1 MGQSTSDSL
10 SKMMK
15 FVVLALVAAAAAEPE
30 ADSQFYSYAAPTAYS
45 TTYNRAFPYSAY
57 FPYSNFYSH
66 AFPYSYATHHM
77 TKRDAEAEPQTFT
90 PYYQSAWP
98 YTYPQTAYTNT
109 HHLLPAVRTVAAPMV
124 RTVASPLLKTLM
136 PAAHR
141 TYASVPA
148 LPTHHITN
156 YNNAEQF
163 TAHSNGVFGPK
174 YIAKNGP
181 VEHIVKREAEADA
194 QYPHFPIHNTYSHVA
209 PVATYNNVA
218 PITSTYSNIAPITST
233 YKHVAPIT
241 STYSQVA
248 PMTSTYSHVAPINTY
263 GHQVALTHPSNVG
276 VFAYYLERS
285 DRGIQECNESR
296 AEVGIRNRPTLQQKA
311 VQTSSLPGK
320 AQGPLRL
327 H

>member
-10 SKMMK
+10 SKMMR

-30 ADSQFYSYAAPTAYS
+30 ADSQIYSYAAPTAYS

-109 HHLLPAVRTVAAPMV
+109 HHLLPAVRTV
-124 RTVASPLLKTLM
+124 
-136 PAAHR
+136 
-141 TYASVPA
+141 PA

-181 VEHIVKREAEADA
+181 VEHIVKREAEAEPEAEA
-194 QYPHFPIHNTYSHVA
+194 QYPYFPIHNTYSHVA

-218 PITSTYSNIAPITST
+218 PITSTYSNIAPITS
-233 YKHVAPIT
+233 P
-241 STYSQVA
+241 
-248 PMTSTYSHVAPINTY
+248 YSHVAPINTY

-276 VFAYYLERS
+276 VCLNNM
-285 DRGIQECNESR
+285 GIQVPC
-296 AEVGIRNRPTLQQKA
+296 
-311 VQTSSLPGK
+311 
-320 AQGPLRL
+320 
-327 H
+327 

>member
-1 MGQSTSDSL
+1 MG
-10 SKMMK
+10 
-15 FVVLALVAAAAAEPE
+15 
-30 ADSQFYSYAAPTAYS
+30 
-45 TTYNRAFPYSAY
+45 
-57 FPYSNFYSH
+57 
-66 AFPYSYATHHM
+66 M

-181 VEHIVKREAEADA
+181 VEHIVKREAEAEAEADA
-194 QYPHFPIHNTYSHVA
+194 QYPYFPIHNTYSHVA

-218 PITSTYSNIAPITST
+218 PITSTYKHVAPITSTYKHIAPITST

-241 STYSQVA
+241 STYSHVA
-248 PMTSTYSHVAPINTY
+248 PMTSTYSHVAP
-263 GHQVALTHPSNVG
+263 
-276 VFAYYLERS
+276 
-285 DRGIQECNESR
+285 
-296 AEVGIRNRPTLQQKA
+296 
-311 VQTSSLPGK
+311 
-320 AQGPLRL
+320 
-327 H
+327 

>member
-30 ADSQFYSYAAPTAYS
+30 ADSQFYSYATPTAYS

-109 HHLLPAVRTVAAPMV
+109 HHLLPAVRTVAAPVVRTVATPMV

-181 VEHIVKREAEADA
+181 VEHIVKREAEAEPEAEAEADA
-194 QYPHFPIHNTYSHVA
+194 QYPYFPIHNTYSHVA

-218 PITSTYSNIAPITST
+218 PITSTYSNIVPITST

-241 STYSQVA
+241 S
-248 PMTSTYSHVAPINTY
+248 Y

-276 VFAYYLERS
+276 VCLNNM
-285 DRGIQECNESR
+285 GIQVPC
-296 AEVGIRNRPTLQQKA
+296 
-311 VQTSSLPGK
+311 
-320 AQGPLRL
+320 
-327 H
+327 

>member
-15 FVVLALVAAAAAEPE
+15 FVVLALVAAAAPAPYVPE
-30 ADSQFYSYAAPTAYS
+30 KLPPQPFA
-45 TTYNRAFPYSAY
+45 YSAY

-109 HHLLPAVRTVAAPMV
+109 HHLLPAVRTVAAPVV

-181 VEHIVKREAEADA
+181 VEHIVKREAEAEPEAEAEADA
-194 QYPHFPIHNTYSHVA
+194 QYPYFPIHNTYSHVA

-218 PITSTYSNIAPITST
+218 PITSTYKHIAPITST
-233 YKHVAPIT
+233 YKHVAPIP
-241 STYSQVA
+241 STYSHIA
-248 PMTSTYSHVAPINTY
+248 PITSTYSHVAPINTY

-276 VFAYYLERS
+276 VCLNNM
-285 DRGIQECNESR
+285 GIQVPC
-296 AEVGIRNRPTLQQKA
+296 
-311 VQTSSLPGK
+311 
-320 AQGPLRL
+320 
-327 H
+327 

>member
-181 VEHIVKREAEADA
+181 VEHIVKREAEAEPEA
-194 QYPHFPIHNTYSHVA
+194 EAEYPYFPIHNTYSHVA

-233 YKHVAPIT
+233 YNH
-241 STYSQVA
+241 VA
-248 PMTSTYSHVAPINTY
+248 PMTSTYSHVAPINPY

-276 VFAYYLERS
+276 VCLNNM
-285 DRGIQECNESR
+285 G
-296 AEVGIRNRPTLQQKA
+296 
-311 VQTSSLPGK
+311 
-320 AQGPLRL
+320 
-327 H
+327 

>member
-1 MGQSTSDSL
+1 MG
-10 SKMMK
+10 
-15 FVVLALVAAAAAEPE
+15 AAAAEPE

-109 HHLLPAVRTVAAPMV
+109 HHLLPAVRTVSAPVV

-181 VEHIVKREAEADA
+181 VEHIVKREAEAEPEAEAEADA
-194 QYPHFPIHNTYSHVA
+194 QYPYFPIHNTYSHVA

-233 YKHVAPIT
+233 YKHVAPIP
-241 STYSQVA
+241 STYKHIA
-248 PMTSTYSHVAPINTY
+248 PITSTYSHVAPINTY

-276 VFAYYLERS
+276 VCL
-285 DRGIQECNESR
+285 N
-296 AEVGIRNRPTLQQKA
+296 NM
-311 VQTSSLPGK
+311 
-320 AQGPLRL
+320 
-327 H
+327 

>member
-1 MGQSTSDSL
+1 MGTVHQRQSQQDDEVCSSRSGRRRGRACSRLAVLLLRRTYSL
-10 SKMMK
+10 QHH
-15 FVVLALVAAAAAEPE
+15 LQPGLPLLRLLPL
-30 ADSQFYSYAAPTAYS
+30 QQLL
-45 TTYNRAFPYSAY
+45 
-57 FPYSNFYSH
+57 
-66 AFPYSYATHHM
+66 HHM

-141 TYASVPA
+141 TYASVSA

-181 VEHIVKREAEADA
+181 VEHIVKRE
-194 QYPHFPIHNTYSHVA
+194 
-209 PVATYNNVA
+209 
-218 PITSTYSNIAPITST
+218 
-233 YKHVAPIT
+233 
-241 STYSQVA
+241 
-248 PMTSTYSHVAPINTY
+248 
-263 GHQVALTHPSNVG
+263 
-276 VFAYYLERS
+276 
-285 DRGIQECNESR
+285 
-296 AEVGIRNRPTLQQKA
+296 
-311 VQTSSLPGK
+311 
-320 AQGPLRL
+320 
-327 H
+327 

>member
-15 FVVLALVAAAAAEPE
+15 FGVLALVAAAAAEPE

-109 HHLLPAVRTVAAPMV
+109 HHLLPAVRTVAAPVV

-181 VEHIVKREAEADA
+181 VEHIVKREAEAEPEAEAEADA
-194 QYPHFPIHNTYSHVA
+194 QYPYFPIHNTYSHVA
-209 PVATYNNVA
+209 PVAT
-218 PITSTYSNIAPITST
+218 ITSTYKHIAPITST

-241 STYSQVA
+241 STYSHVA
-248 PMTSTYSHVAPINTY
+248 PMTPTYSHVAPINTY

-276 VFAYYLERS
+276 VCLNNM
-285 DRGIQECNESR
+285 GIQVPC
-296 AEVGIRNRPTLQQKA
+296 
-311 VQTSSLPGK
+311 
-320 AQGPLRL
+320 
-327 H
+327 

>member
-90 PYYQSAWP
+90 PYYRSAWP
-98 YTYPQTAYTNT
+98 YTYPQTAYTT
-109 HHLLPAVRTVAAPMV
+109 TPHLLPAVRTVAAPVV

-181 VEHIVKREAEADA
+181 VEHIVKREAEAEPEAEAEADA
-194 QYPHFPIHNTYSHVA
+194 QYPYFPITTPTAMSR
-209 PVATYNNVA
+209 PLPPTTTLPLSPLPTATL
-218 PITSTYSNIAPITST
+218 PPSLPPTSTLPPSPPPTST
-233 YKHVAPIT
+233 LLP
-241 STYSQVA
+241 
-248 PMTSTYSHVAPINTY
+248 
-263 GHQVALTHPSNVG
+263 
-276 VFAYYLERS
+276 
-285 DRGIQECNESR
+285 
-296 AEVGIRNRPTLQQKA
+296 
-311 VQTSSLPGK
+311 SLPPTSMLPPSPPPT
-320 AQGPLRL
+320 ATLLP
-327 H
+327 

>member
-10 SKMMK
+10 SKMMR

-98 YTYPQTAYTNT
+98 YTYPQTANTNN
-109 HHLLPAVRTVAAPMV
+109 LLPAVRTVAAPVV
-124 RTVASPLLKTLM
+124 RTVAAPVVHTVASPLLKTLM

-181 VEHIVKREAEADA
+181 VEHIVKREAEAEPEAEAEADA
-194 QYPHFPIHNTYSHVA
+194 QSPYFPIHNTYSHVA

-218 PITSTYSNIAPITST
+218 PITSTYSNIAPITS
-233 YKHVAPIT
+233 P
-241 STYSQVA
+241 
-248 PMTSTYSHVAPINTY
+248 YSHVAPINTY

-276 VFAYYLERS
+276 VCLNNM
-285 DRGIQECNESR
+285 GIQVPC
-296 AEVGIRNRPTLQQKA
+296 
-311 VQTSSLPGK
+311 
-320 AQGPLRL
+320 
-327 H
+327 

>member
-77 TKRDAEAEPQTFT
+77 TKRDAEAEPQPFT

-181 VEHIVKREAEADA
+181 VEHIVKREAEAEPEAEAEADA
-194 QYPHFPIHNTYSHVA
+194 QYPYFPIHNTYSHVA

-241 STYSQVA
+241 STYS
-248 PMTSTYSHVAPINTY
+248 HVAPITTY

-276 VFAYYLERS
+276 VCLNNM
-285 DRGIQECNESR
+285 GIQVPC
-296 AEVGIRNRPTLQQKA
+296 
-311 VQTSSLPGK
+311 
-320 AQGPLRL
+320 
-327 H
+327 

>member
-1 MGQSTSDSL
+1 MGL

-45 TTYNRAFPYSAY
+45 TTYNQAYPYSAY
-57 FPYSNFYSH
+57 FPYNNFYSH

-90 PYYQSAWP
+90 PYFQSAWP

-109 HHLLPAVRTVAAPMV
+109 HHLLPAVRTVAAPAV

-181 VEHIVKREAEADA
+181 VEHIVKREADAEPKAEAEAEADA
-194 QYPHFPIHNTYSHVA
+194 QYPYSHVAPVSTYNNVAPITSTYSHVA
-209 PVATYNNVA
+209 PVATYSNVA
-218 PITSTYSNIAPITST
+218 PITSTYSNIAPITSS

-241 STYSQVA
+241 STYSHVAPITSTYKQVDPITSTYSQVA
-248 PMTSTYSHVAPINTY
+248 PITSTYSHVAPINAY

-276 VFAYYLERS
+276 VCLNNM
-285 DRGIQECNESR
+285 GIQVPC
-296 AEVGIRNRPTLQQKA
+296 
-311 VQTSSLPGK
+311 
-320 AQGPLRL
+320 
-327 H
+327 

>member
-1 MGQSTSDSL
+1 MGL

-109 HHLLPAVRTVAAPMV
+109 HHLLPAVRTVAAPVV

-148 LPTHHITN
+148 LSTHHITN

-181 VEHIVKREAEADA
+181 VEHIVKREAEAEPEAEAEADA
-194 QYPHFPIHNTYSHVA
+194 QYPYFPIHNTYSHVA

-218 PITSTYSNIAPITST
+218 PITSTYSNIAPIPST
-233 YKHVAPIT
+233 YEHIAPIT
-241 STYSQVA
+241 STYK
-248 PMTSTYSHVAPINTY
+248 HVAPINTY

-276 VFAYYLERS
+276 VCLNNM
-285 DRGIQECNESR
+285 GIQVPC
-296 AEVGIRNRPTLQQKA
+296 
-311 VQTSSLPGK
+311 
-320 AQGPLRL
+320 
-327 H
+327 

>member
-57 FPYSNFYSH
+57 FPYSN
-66 AFPYSYATHHM
+66 ATHHM

-109 HHLLPAVRTVAAPMV
+109 HHLLPAVRTVAAPVV
-124 RTVASPLLKTLM
+124 RTVAAPVVRTVMPPLLKTLM

-181 VEHIVKREAEADA
+181 VEHIVKREAEAEPEAEAEADA
-194 QYPHFPIHNTYSHVA
+194 QYPYFPIHNTYSHVA

-241 STYSQVA
+241 STYSHVA

-276 VFAYYLERS
+276 VCLNNM
-285 DRGIQECNESR
+285 GIQVPC
-296 AEVGIRNRPTLQQKA
+296 
-311 VQTSSLPGK
+311 
-320 AQGPLRL
+320 
-327 H
+327 

>member
-1 MGQSTSDSL
+1 MGTQSTSDSL

-109 HHLLPAVRTVAAPMV
+109 HHLLPAVRTIAAPMV

-181 VEHIVKREAEADA
+181 VEHIVKREAEAEPEAEAEADA
-194 QYPHFPIHNTYSHVA
+194 QYPYFPIHNTYSHVA

-218 PITSTYSNIAPITST
+218 PIPSTYSNIAPITST

-241 STYSQVA
+241 STYKHIAPITSTYSHVA

-276 VFAYYLERS
+276 VCLNNM
-285 DRGIQECNESR
+285 GIQVPC
-296 AEVGIRNRPTLQQKA
+296 
-311 VQTSSLPGK
+311 
-320 AQGPLRL
+320 
-327 H
+327 

>member
-15 FVVLALVAAAAAEPE
+15 FVVLALVAAAAE
-30 ADSQFYSYAAPTAYS
+30 ADSQFYSYGVPTAYS
-45 TTYNRAFPYSAY
+45 TTYNRAYPYSAY
-57 FPYSNFYSH
+57 FPYNNFYSH

-90 PYYQSAWP
+90 PYFQSAWP

-109 HHLLPAVRTVAAPMV
+109 HHLLPAVRTVAAPVV

-136 PAAHR
+136 PAALR

-181 VEHIVKREAEADA
+181 VEHIVKREAEAEAEAEA
-194 QYPHFPIHNTYSHVA
+194 QSPYFPIHNTYSHVA
-209 PVATYNNVA
+209 PVAPYNNVA

-233 YKHVAPIT
+233 YKHIAPITSTYKHIAPITSTYSHVAPIT
-241 STYSQVA
+241 STYK
-248 PMTSTYSHVAPINTY
+248 HVAPINTY

-276 VFAYYLERS
+276 VCLNNM
-285 DRGIQECNESR
+285 GIQVPC
-296 AEVGIRNRPTLQQKA
+296 
-311 VQTSSLPGK
+311 
-320 AQGPLRL
+320 
-327 H
+327 

>member
-181 VEHIVKREAEADA
+181 VEHIVKREAEAEPEAEAEADA
-194 QYPHFPIHNTYSHVA
+194 QYPYFPIHNTYSHVA
-209 PVATYNNVA
+209 P
-218 PITSTYSNIAPITST
+218 ITSTYKHIAPITST

-241 STYSQVA
+241 STYS
-248 PMTSTYSHVAPINTY
+248 HVAPITTY

-276 VFAYYLERS
+276 VCLNNM
-285 DRGIQECNESR
+285 GI
-296 AEVGIRNRPTLQQKA
+296 
-311 VQTSSLPGK
+311 
-320 AQGPLRL
+320 
-327 H
+327 

>member
-109 HHLLPAVRTVAAPMV
+109 HHLLPAVRTVSAPVV

-181 VEHIVKREAEADA
+181 VEHIVKREAEAEPEAEA
-194 QYPHFPIHNTYSHVA
+194 QYPYFPIHNTYSHVA

-218 PITSTYSNIAPITST
+218 PITSTYS
-233 YKHVAPIT
+233 H
-241 STYSQVA
+241 VA

-276 VFAYYLERS
+276 VCLNNM
-285 DRGIQECNESR
+285 GIQVPC
-296 AEVGIRNRPTLQQKA
+296 
-311 VQTSSLPGK
+311 
-320 AQGPLRL
+320 
-327 H
+327 

>member
-109 HHLLPAVRTVAAPMV
+109 HHLLPAVRTVAAPVV
-124 RTVASPLLKTLM
+124 RTVAAPVVHTVASPLLKTLM

-141 TYASVPA
+141 TYASVSA

-181 VEHIVKREAEADA
+181 VEHIVKREAEAEPEADA
-194 QYPHFPIHNTYSHVA
+194 QYPYFPIHNTYSHVA

-218 PITSTYSNIAPITST
+218 PIPSTYSNIAPITST
-233 YKHVAPIT
+233 YKHVAPIP
-241 STYSQVA
+241 STYSHVA
-248 PMTSTYSHVAPINTY
+248 PMTSTYSHVAPINTN

-276 VFAYYLERS
+276 VCLNNM
-285 DRGIQECNESR
+285 GIQVPC
-296 AEVGIRNRPTLQQKA
+296 
-311 VQTSSLPGK
+311 
-320 AQGPLRL
+320 
-327 H
+327 

>member
-30 ADSQFYSYAAPTAYS
+30 ADSQFYSYAAPAAYS

-109 HHLLPAVRTVAAPMV
+109 HHLLPAVRTVAAPVV
-124 RTVASPLLKTLM
+124 RTVAAPLVRTVM

-181 VEHIVKREAEADA
+181 VEHIVKREAEAEPEAEAEADA
-194 QYPHFPIHNTYSHVA
+194 QYPYFPIHNTYSHVA
-209 PVATYNNVA
+209 PVATYSNVA
-218 PITSTYSNIAPITST
+218 PITSTYSHI
-233 YKHVAPIT
+233 
-241 STYSQVA
+241 A

-263 GHQVALTHPSNVG
+263 GYQVALTHPSNVG
-276 VFAYYLERS
+276 VCLNNM
-285 DRGIQECNESR
+285 GIQVPC
-296 AEVGIRNRPTLQQKA
+296 
-311 VQTSSLPGK
+311 
-320 AQGPLRL
+320 
-327 H
+327 

>member
-45 TTYNRAFPYSAY
+45 TTYNQAYPYSAY
-57 FPYSNFYSH
+57 FPYNNFYSH

-90 PYYQSAWP
+90 PYFQSAWP

-109 HHLLPAVRTVAAPMV
+109 HHLLPAVRTAATPVVRTVAAPVV

-181 VEHIVKREAEADA
+181 VEHIVKREADAEPEAEA
-194 QYPHFPIHNTYSHVA
+194 ESPYFPIHNTYSHVA

-218 PITSTYSNIAPITST
+218 PITSTYSNIAPITSSYKHVAPIT
-233 YKHVAPIT
+233 SSYKHVAPIT
-241 STYSQVA
+241 STYKQVDPITSTYSQVA
-248 PMTSTYSHVAPINTY
+248 PITST
-263 GHQVALTHPSNVG
+263 
-276 VFAYYLERS
+276 
-285 DRGIQECNESR
+285 
-296 AEVGIRNRPTLQQKA
+296 
-311 VQTSSLPGK
+311 
-320 AQGPLRL
+320 
-327 H
+327 

>member
-15 FVVLALVAAAAAEPE
+15 FVVLALVAAAPE
-30 ADSQFYSYAAPTAYS
+30 ADSQFYSYAAPAAYS

-109 HHLLPAVRTVAAPMV
+109 HHLLPAVRTVAAPV
-124 RTVASPLLKTLM
+124 LKTLM

-156 YNNAEQF
+156 
-163 TAHSNGVFGPK
+163 
-174 YIAKNGP
+174 
-181 VEHIVKREAEADA
+181 
-194 QYPHFPIHNTYSHVA
+194 
-209 PVATYNNVA
+209 
-218 PITSTYSNIAPITST
+218 
-233 YKHVAPIT
+233 
-241 STYSQVA
+241 
-248 PMTSTYSHVAPINTY
+248 
-263 GHQVALTHPSNVG
+263 
-276 VFAYYLERS
+276 
-285 DRGIQECNESR
+285 
-296 AEVGIRNRPTLQQKA
+296 
-311 VQTSSLPGK
+311 
-320 AQGPLRL
+320 
-327 H
+327 

>member
-45 TTYNRAFPYSAY
+45 TTYNRAFP
-57 FPYSNFYSH
+57 YSH

-109 HHLLPAVRTVAAPMV
+109 HHLLPAVRTVAAPVV

-181 VEHIVKREAEADA
+181 VEHIVKREAEAEPEADA
-194 QYPHFPIHNTYSHVA
+194 QYPYFPIRNTSSHVA

-241 STYSQVA
+241 STYK
-248 PMTSTYSHVAPINTY
+248 HIAPINTTY
-263 GHQVALTHPSNVG
+263 
-276 VFAYYLERS
+276 
-285 DRGIQECNESR
+285 
-296 AEVGIRNRPTLQQKA
+296 K
-311 VQTSSLPGK
+311 
-320 AQGPLRL
+320 
-327 H
+327 

>member
-109 HHLLPAVRTVAAPMV
+109 HHLLPAVRTVAAPVV
-124 RTVASPLLKTLM
+124 RTVAAPLLKTLM

-174 YIAKNGP
+174 YI
-181 VEHIVKREAEADA
+181 VKREAEAEPEAEAEADA
-194 QYPHFPIHNTYSHVA
+194 QYPYFPIHNTYSHVA

-241 STYSQVA
+241 STYSHVA

-276 VFAYYLERS
+276 VCLNNM
-285 DRGIQECNESR
+285 GIQVPC
-296 AEVGIRNRPTLQQKA
+296 
-311 VQTSSLPGK
+311 
-320 AQGPLRL
+320 
-327 H
+327 